1 MFDSFEWS
9 FVTVL
14 APIVLAAA
22 IAYALL
28 TRRKISRAEQEVRD
42 RETRK
47 QYRDETDREV

>member
-1 MFDSFEWS
+1 MFESFEWS

-28 TRRKISRAEQEVRD
+28 TRRKMSRAEQDVRD

-47 QYRDETDREV
+47 QYRDETDGEV

>member
-1 MFDSFEWS
+1 MFESFEWS

-28 TRRKISRAEQEVRD
+28 TRRRLTRSERDAQVRGTHEQ
-42 RETRK
+42 
-47 QYRDETDREV
+47 YLDETDDRP

>member
-1 MFDSFEWS
+1 MFESFEWS

-28 TRRKISRAEQEVRD
+28 TRRKMSRAEQDVRD

-47 QYRDETDREV
+47 QYRDETDEKV